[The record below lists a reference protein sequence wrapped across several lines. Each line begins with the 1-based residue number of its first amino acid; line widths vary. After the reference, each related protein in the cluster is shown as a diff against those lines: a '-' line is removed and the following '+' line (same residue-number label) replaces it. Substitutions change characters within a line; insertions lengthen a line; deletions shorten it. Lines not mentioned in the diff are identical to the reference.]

1 MQILSILPS
10 TKEIIFV
17 ILEENSKYKYHSY
30 KINNDIPIED
40 NIFSLYTYLSTYFT
54 ENVFDLVAVI
64 KAAPSKFGNSSFVRV
79 KFESIIQL
87 VCKKSNLHCLMIPK
101 ISVTTYI
108 SKQDKDLN
116 EILETEGNI
125 SPKKI
130 IDLLWLSLLAKDQS

>member
-1 MQILSILPS
+1 MQILSVLPS

-17 ILEENSKYKYHSY
+17 ILEEDSKYKYHSY
-30 KINNDIPIED
+30 KINNAIPIED
-40 NIFSLYTYLSTYFT
+40 NMFSFFTYLSTYFT

-79 KFESIIQL
+79 KFEAIIQL
-87 VCKKSNLHCLMIPK
+87 VCKINSFDCLMIPK
-101 ISVTTYI
+101 ISITTYI

-116 EILETEGNI
+116 EILVTEENI

-130 IDLLWLSLLAKDQS
+130 VDLLWLSLLAKDHL